1 MDFHQR
7 KLTRAEWQSVEV
19 PVSDEEKRIL
29 ELIVHGYSDPHIRTN
44 RHTTLYTVLKIQPSA
59 EMDEFL
65 YRLRFEK
72 ILTDLH
78 LFEETTANKSNANN
92 HNHNNNNKPTTAG
105 NKKKKTSSNTI
116 DIKRPEYPAYYL
128 EWLRK
133 RGSSSKS
140 AKMPNKADMIRIEN
154 SVTFNTDRVFEYAL
168 IRLIKAIVFC
178 PTTTTT
184 TSTEIALY
192 GLLHMCSLHVVKVHS
207 YIMDLV
213 RVVLEN
219 SGLTEPETISR
230 TFEQAD
236 RTIEHNPTVSS
247 FQDDQLYAHQTEL
260 FELFAS
266 SSNTTNPSNRHKFAR
281 EREKQNVEDQ
291 DQDQENKQSM
301 CVLYMAPTGTGK
313 TMSPLGLS
321 EQYRVIFVCVAR
333 HVGLALAKSAISVG
347 KRIAFAFGA
356 ETADDIRLHYF
367 AAADYTV
374 NRKSGGIGKVDN
386 SNGSRVEIMICD
398 VASYLVA
405 MYYMKSFH
413 GVDQLVTY
421 WDEPTISMDYESHE
435 LHPILARNW
444 RQNQIPRMVLSCATL
459 PRADEIAP
467 VVHDFRCRFPG
478 ATIHTVN
485 SYDCKKTIT
494 LLNKEGRVALPHFLF
509 ASYQEIMECAEH
521 CLENKSLLRY
531 FDVKECV
538 RFIREAE
545 RRGFVPPALC
555 IRERFRHVEDLHLL
569 SIKLHYLEVL
579 QNLTM
584 DDPFEDWPRFH
595 TEWVEQWDMRF
606 SFASSSSSAG
616 LSKYH
621 SMDSSHSST
630 SSSVNTNSNTNMN
643 TNDNTNDNGKD
654 SERSGEASFG
664 KPLRRL
670 QSVALPSTTAAAA
683 AVPPKKQVWQP
694 SDGILLTT
702 KDAHT
707 LTDGPTIY
715 LAEDVEKVGKFF
727 LQQSHIPDSV
737 FDTIRK
743 KMNKN
748 ESLLRQIA
756 SLEREFQEAG
766 ERDKTVGNKSNNNN
780 DNNNGGK
787 DKDKAK
793 ERLREKQKDDMN
805 QEQRRLDEQIGQ
817 LRSLIQTVRLNSTYV
832 PNTMQHQDLW
842 LPSSFL
848 HSVGYVKN
856 AFVPN
861 VDDEDVKEIM
871 ALDGVSNQRKLLLM
885 LGIGVFDLQ
894 PQQQQQ
900 EGKNDQ
906 EEPEPDQGKEDQQM
920 EKDLA
925 DARHQKSNEQY
936 VEIMKRLAY
945 NQCLFMIIASSDY
958 IYGTNY
964 QFCHG
969 FLGKDLANMTQQKI
983 IQAIGR
989 IGRRTVQQE
998 YTVRVRDDGVLRKLF
1013 QRMDTNLEAQVMT
1026 RLFCMSGKEEEE
1038 EE

>member
-29 ELIVHGYSDPHIRTN
+29 ELIVRGYSDPHIRTN

-78 LFEETTANKSNANN
+78 LFEETTANKSNANKSKD
-92 HNHNNNNKPTTAG
+92 NNNNT
-105 NKKKKTSSNTI
+105 KKKNMNTTVI
-116 DIKRPEYPAYYL
+116 QRPEYPAYYL

-133 RGSSSKS
+133 HASSSKS

-168 IRLIKAIVFC
+168 IRLIKAIVLC
-178 PTTTTT
+178 PTTET
-184 TSTEIALY
+184 ALY
-192 GLLHMCSLHVVKVHS
+192 GLLHMCSLHVAKVHS

-219 SGLTEPETISR
+219 SGLTNPETISR

-266 SSNTTNPSNRHKFAR
+266 SSNTTNPSNRHKFQ
-281 EREKQNVEDQ
+281 REKQNVEDQ

-413 GVDQLVTY
+413 GLEQLVTY

-555 IRERFRHVEDLHLL
+555 ICQRFRHVEDLHLL

-595 TEWVEQWDMRF
+595 AEWVEQWDMRF
-606 SFASSSSSAG
+606 SFASSSSSSSSAG

-630 SSSVNTNSNTNMN
+630 SSSVNTNTNDD
-643 TNDNTNDNGKD
+643 TNDNTNDN
-654 SERSGEASFG
+654 G

-670 QSVALPSTTAAAA
+670 QSVALPSTTTA

-780 DNNNGGK
+780 DNNNNGGK

-894 PQQQQQ
+894 PQQQ
-900 EGKNDQ
+900 
-906 EEPEPDQGKEDQQM
+906 EEPEKKDQGKEDQQM

-1013 QRMDTNLEAQVMT
+1013 QRMDINLEAQVMT
-1026 RLFCMSGKEEEE
+1026 RLFCMSGEEEE
-1038 EE
+1038 